1 MSLIDRGD
9 YSIYGV
15 KKVKSVSSF
24 IKMHALKSAKSRSVI
39 MKADSTTLL
48 NFIKDNQKNQ
58 FVIPIYQRLYSWEK
72 EQCKELWDDIIKIG
86 GDDKMDGHF
95 IGSILYMLDS
105 ITHSNNT
112 LLIIDG
118 QQRLTTITL
127 LLTALRDHLNDED
140 EFLKKFS
147 YQKIENDYL
156 INSDKDGDKKFRLI
170 LSESDKDTLLYLID
184 KDRRKPSELSSKI
197 VENFKLFEEW
207 VSKNT
212 NKLETIF
219 KGLDKLMIVEIALEK
234 GKDDPQLIFESMNS
248 KGIELTQTDLIRNY
262 IVMETEIEK
271 QEGFY
276 NKYWGAMEEEFK
288 QNKKWFDRFV
298 RHYLTIK
305 TREIPNV
312 NKVYAALKDYWQKEG
327 IGIEDLLKDL
337 QKYCGYFCQ
346 IVFKKE
352 ADKDLNKAL
361 GFLVDL
367 EMDVI
372 YPLLLE
378 LYSDYKGGV
387 LSKADFIPIIAL
399 IESYICRRAVCGL
412 GTNSLNKVFPSFT
425 RYIQKD
431 EYFKSLKA
439 HFGYLTE
446 QQRFPNNDEFKDR
459 FITINFYKFQ
469 KNGYFFERLENFD
482 TKEPVNTK
490 GLTVEHIMPQTLTE
504 DTEDTEEW
512 KRDLGENFQE
522 IHDKYLHTIGNLT
535 LTGYNPEYSNKS
547 FQEKQGMEKGFK
559 DSPLRLNQDL
569 KDLESFGE
577 EEIKKRANDLVD
589 LALKIWTY
597 PKLDAE
603 TLEKYKPKKDK
614 KEKKVYDLS
623 SYKFGSH
630 SRELFDIL
638 SKKIKALDERITE
651 NFNQDYISY
660 KFGKNFVDIVVQSK
674 DLKLYLNMKFNELQ
688 DEKNLA
694 RDMTNKGH
702 LGNGNIEVK
711 LETKENI
718 PYCLG
723 LIKQALEKQM
733 GGRNRQ

>member
-1 MSLIDRGD
+1 MD
-9 YSIYGV
+9 V
-15 KKVKSVSSF
+15 KV
-24 IKMHALKSAKSRSVI
+24 
-39 MKADSTTLL
+39 TTLL

-58 FVIPIYQRLYSWEK
+58 LVIPIYQRVYSWEK

-86 GDDKMDGHF
+86 GNDKMDGHF
-95 IGSILYMLDS
+95 IGSILYVLDGNKYS
-105 ITHSNNT
+105 GNA

-127 LLTALRDHLNDED
+127 LLIALRDHWSDKRKE
-140 EFLKKFS
+140 
-147 YQKIENDYL
+147 IENHYL
-156 INSDKDGDKKFRLI
+156 INSDEKGDKKFRLI

-184 KDRRKPSELSSKI
+184 KDRRKPSEPSSKI

-212 NKLETIF
+212 DKLETIF
-219 KGLDKLMIVEIALEK
+219 KGLEKLTIVWIALKKE
-234 GKDDPQLIFESMNS
+234 KDDPQLIFESMNS

-262 IVMETEIEK
+262 ILMGLEPEK
-271 QEGFY
+271 QEIFY
-276 NKYWGAMEEEFK
+276 KKYWRAMEEEFK

-305 TREIPNV
+305 TREIPNI
-312 NKVYAALKDYWQKEG
+312 NKVYVAFKDYRQKEG

-346 IVFKKE
+346 IVSKKE
-352 ADKDLNKAL
+352 TDKDLNKAL

-378 LYSDYKGGV
+378 LYSDYSDGV
-387 LSKADFIPIIAL
+387 LSKDDFIPIIAL

-425 RYIQKD
+425 KHIQKD
-431 EYFKSLKA
+431 EYFKSLEA
-439 HFGYLTE
+439 HFSDLTE
-446 QQRFPNNDEFKDR
+446 KQRFPNNDEFR
-459 FITINFYKFQ
+459 NLFITIDFYKF
-469 KNGYFFERLENFD
+469 KKREYFFERLENFER
-482 TKEPVNTK
+482 KERVYTHEY
-490 GLTVEHIMPQTLTE
+490 TIEHIMPQKL
-504 DTEDTEEW
+504 TEEW
-512 KRDLGENFQE
+512 ERDLGENFQE

-547 FQEKQGMEKGFK
+547 FQEKRDMEKGFK
-559 DSPLRLNQDL
+559 QSPLRLNQSL

-577 EEIKKRANDLVD
+577 EEIKKRANDLAD

-614 KEKKVYDLS
+614 KEKKVYDLN

-638 SKKIKALDERITE
+638 SKGIKALDEKIVE

-660 KFGKNFVDIVVQSK
+660 KFDKNFVDIVVQTK

-694 RDMTNKGH
+694 RDMTNKRH
-702 LGNGNIEVK
+702 WGNEDIEVK

-723 LIKQALEKQM
+723 LIKQVLEKQM

>member
-1 MSLIDRGD
+1 MRYNPLNQ
-9 YSIYGV
+9 GV
-15 KKVKSVSSF
+15 
-24 IKMHALKSAKSRSVI
+24 LL
-39 MKADSTTLL
+39 MKADAMKLL
-48 NFIKDNQKNQ
+48 DFIGKSQEKQ
-58 FVIPIYQRLYSWEK
+58 FVIPIYQRVYSWEK
-72 EQCKELWDDIIKIG
+72 EQCKQLWDDIIKIG

-95 IGSILYMLDS
+95 IGSILYVLDG
-105 ITHSNNT
+105 ITHSDNT

-127 LLTALRDHLNDED
+127 LLTALRDHWSDKRKEIED
-140 EFLKKFS
+140 H
-147 YQKIENDYL
+147 YL

-184 KDRRKPSELSSKI
+184 KDKRKPSELSSKI
-197 VENFKLFEEW
+197 MENFKLFEEW
-207 VSKNT
+207 VSNT

-219 KGLDKLMIVEIALEK
+219 KGLEKLMIVEIALEK

-248 KGIELTQTDLIRNY
+248 KGMELTQTDLIRNY

-271 QEGFY
+271 KEGFY
-276 NKYWGAMEEEFK
+276 NKYWRAMEEEFK

-305 TREIPNV
+305 TREIPNI
-312 NKVYAALKDYWQKEG
+312 NKVYVALKDYRQKER

-337 QKYCGYFCQ
+337 QKYCGYFCR

-352 ADKDLNKAL
+352 VDKDLNKAL
-361 GFLVDL
+361 GFLVGL
-367 EMDVI
+367 EMDVV

-378 LYSDYKGGV
+378 LYSDYGDGV

-412 GTNSLNKVFPSFT
+412 GTDSLNKVFPSFT
-425 RYIQKD
+425 KHIQKD
-431 EYFKSLKA
+431 EYFESLKA
-439 HFGYLTE
+439 HFGSLTE
-446 QQRFPNNDEFKDR
+446 KQRFPNNDEFKDC
-459 FITINFYKFQ
+459 FITIDFYNVKRN
-469 KNGYFFERLENFD
+469 KYFFERLENFD
-482 TKEPVNTK
+482 RKERVYTHEY
-490 GLTVEHIMPQTLTE
+490 TIEHIMPKKL
-504 DTEDTEEW
+504 TEEW
-512 KRDLGENFQE
+512 ERDLGENFKE

-547 FQEKQGMEKGFK
+547 FKEKQGMEKGFK
-559 DSPLRLNQDL
+559 DSPLRLNQGLRDL
-569 KDLESFGE
+569 KSFGE
-577 EEIKKRANDLVD
+577 EEIKKRANDLAD

-597 PKLDAE
+597 PNLNAE
-603 TLEKYKPKKDK
+603 TLEKYKPKRDK
-614 KEKKVYDLS
+614 KEKKVYDLNF
-623 SYKFGSH
+623 YKFGSH

-638 SKKIKALDERITE
+638 SKEIKALDEKIVE

-660 KFGKNFVDIVVQSK
+660 KFSKNFVDIVVQTK

-702 LGNGNIEVK
+702 LGNGDIEVK

>member
-1 MSLIDRGD
+1 
-9 YSIYGV
+9 
-15 KKVKSVSSF
+15 
-24 IKMHALKSAKSRSVI
+24 
-39 MKADSTTLL
+39 MKADATPLL
-48 NFIKDNQKNQ
+48 KFIKDNQKNQ
-58 FVIPIYQRLYSWEK
+58 LVIPIYQRVYSWEK
-72 EQCKELWDDIIKIG
+72 EQCKELWDDIIKVG

-95 IGSILYMLDS
+95 IGSILYVLDG
-105 ITHSNNT
+105 ITHSDNA

-127 LLTALRDHLNDED
+127 LLTALRDHLSDKRKEIED
-140 EFLKKFS
+140 H
-147 YQKIENDYL
+147 YL

-170 LSESDKDTLLYLID
+170 LSESDKDTLLSLID
-184 KDRRKPSELSSKI
+184 KDKRKPSKPSSKI

-207 VSKNT
+207 VSNT
-212 NKLETIF
+212 GKLETIF
-219 KGLDKLMIVEIALEK
+219 KGLEKLMIVYIALKKEK
-234 GKDDPQLIFESMNS
+234 YDPQLIFESMNS
-248 KGIELTQTDLIRNY
+248 KGMELAQTDLIRNY
-262 IVMETEIEK
+262 IVMETEVEK
-271 QEGFY
+271 QEYFY
-276 NKYWGAMEEEFK
+276 NKYWRAMEEEFE
-288 QNKKWFDRFV
+288 QNKKLFDRFV

-305 TREIPNV
+305 TREIPNI
-312 NKVYAALKDYWQKEG
+312 NKVYAAFKDYRQREG

-337 QKYCGYFCQ
+337 QKYCGYFCR

-367 EMDVI
+367 EKDVV

-378 LYSDYKGGV
+378 LYSDYSDGV
-387 LSKADFIPIIAL
+387 LSTQDFIPIIYL
-399 IESYICRRAVCGL
+399 TESYICRRAVCGL
-412 GTNSLNKVFPSFT
+412 GANSLNKVFPFVT
-425 RYIQKD
+425 KHIQKD

-439 HFGYLTE
+439 YFGSLTNN
-446 QQRFPNNDEFKDR
+446 QRFPNNDEFKDC
-459 FITINFYKFQ
+459 FIAIDFYHFK
-469 KNGYFFERLENFD
+469 KNKYFFERLEND
-482 TKEPVNTK
+482 TEEKEPVNTQK
-490 GLTVEHIMPQTLTE
+490 CTIEHIMPQEL
-504 DTEDTEEW
+504 TEEW
-512 KRDLGENFQE
+512 KRDLGENFQA

-559 DSPLRLNQDL
+559 QSPLKLNQGL
-569 KDLESFGE
+569 RGLESFGE
-577 EEIKKRANDLVD
+577 EEIKKRANDLAD
-589 LALKIWTY
+589 WALKIWTY

-603 TLEKYKPKKDK
+603 TLEKYKPKKNK

-623 SYKFGSH
+623 SYKFSPH

-638 SKKIKALDERITE
+638 SKEIKALDERITE
-651 NFNQDYISY
+651 NFMKAYIAY
-660 KFGKNFVDIVVQSK
+660 KFKTNFVDIVVQTR

-694 RDMTNKGH
+694 SDATNKH
-702 LGNGNIEVK
+702 HNGNGDIEVK

-718 PYCLG
+718 LYCLG

>member
-1 MSLIDRGD
+1 MRYNPLNQ
-9 YSIYGV
+9 GV
-15 KKVKSVSSF
+15 LF
-24 IKMHALKSAKSRSVI
+24 
-39 MKADSTTLL
+39 MKADATPLL
-48 NFIKDNQKNQ
+48 KFIKDNQKNQ
-58 FVIPIYQRLYSWEK
+58 LVIPIYQRVYSWEK
-72 EQCKELWDDIIKIG
+72 EQCKELWDDIIKVG

-95 IGSILYMLDS
+95 IGSILYVLDG
-105 ITHSNNT
+105 ITHSDNA

-127 LLTALRDHLNDED
+127 LLIALRDHLNDED
-140 EFLKKFS
+140 EFLEKFS
-147 YQKIENDYL
+147 RQKIQNRYL

-170 LSESDKDTLLYLID
+170 LSDSDKDTLLSLID
-184 KDRRKPSELSSKI
+184 KDKRKPSKPSSKI

-207 VSKNT
+207 VSNT
-212 NKLETIF
+212 GKLETIF
-219 KGLDKLMIVEIALEK
+219 KGLEKLMIVEIALEK

-248 KGIELTQTDLIRNY
+248 KGMELTQTDLIRNY
-262 IVMETEIEK
+262 IVMETEVEK

-276 NKYWGAMEEEFK
+276 NKYWRAMEEEFK
-288 QNKKWFDRFV
+288 QNETLFNQFV

-305 TREIPNV
+305 TGNIPNIK
-312 NKVYAALKDYWQKEG
+312 KVYVALKDYQQKEG

-352 ADKDLNKAL
+352 SDKDLNKAL

-367 EMDVI
+367 EMDVV

-378 LYSDYKGGV
+378 LYSDYSDGV
-387 LSKADFIPIIAL
+387 LSKADFISIIAL

-412 GTNSLNKVFPSFT
+412 GTNSLNKVFPFVTKKIDKVQYLES
-425 RYIQKD
+425 IKV
-431 EYFKSLKA
+431 
-439 HFGYLTE
+439 HFGSLTE
-446 QQRFPNNDEFKDR
+446 KQRFPNNDEFKKL
-459 FITINFYKFQ
+459 FITIDFYSFK
-469 KNGYFFERLENFD
+469 KKKYFFERLENFEREERVY
-482 TKEPVNTK
+482 THEYT
-490 GLTVEHIMPQTLTE
+490 TEHIMPQTLTE
-504 DTEDTEEW
+504 EW
-512 KRDLGENFQE
+512 ERDLGENFQA

-535 LTGYNPEYSNKS
+535 LTGYNSEYSNRS
-547 FQEKQGMEKGFK
+547 FQEKRGMEKGFK
-559 DSPLRLNQDL
+559 DSPLRLNQGL
-569 KDLESFGE
+569 RGLEPFGE
-577 EEIKKRANDLVD
+577 EKIKKRANDLAD
-589 LALKIWTY
+589 WALKIWTY
-597 PKLDAE
+597 PNLDAE
-603 TLEKYKPKKDK
+603 TLEKYKPKK
-614 KEKKVYDLS
+614 EKKAYDLS
-623 SYKFGSH
+623 SYNFGSH

-638 SKKIKALDERITE
+638 SKEIKALDERITE
-651 NFNQDYISY
+651 KFNQDYISY
-660 KFGKNFVDIVVQSK
+660 VFGKNFVDIVVKTK

-702 LGNGNIEVK
+702 LGNGDIEVK

>member
-1 MSLIDRGD
+1 ME
-9 YSIYGV
+9 
-15 KKVKSVSSF
+15 
-24 IKMHALKSAKSRSVI
+24 ANA
-39 MKADSTTLL
+39 TTLL

-58 FVIPIYQRLYSWEK
+58 LVIPIYQRLYSWEK
-72 EQCKELWDDIIKIG
+72 EQCKQLWDDIIKIG
-86 GDDKMDGHF
+86 GNDKMDGHF
-95 IGSILYMLDS
+95 IGSILYALDS
-105 ITHSNNT
+105 ITHSNNA

-127 LLTALRDHLNDED
+127 LLTALRNHWSDKRKEIEDH
-140 EFLKKFS
+140 
-147 YQKIENDYL
+147 YL

-170 LSESDKDTLLYLID
+170 LSESDKDTLLSLID
-184 KDRRKPSELSSKI
+184 KDRRKPSEPSSKI

-207 VSKNT
+207 VSNT
-212 NKLETIF
+212 DKLETIF
-219 KGLDKLMIVEIALEK
+219 KGLEKLMIVEIALEK

-248 KGIELTQTDLIRNY
+248 KGMELAQTDLIRNY
-262 IVMETEIEK
+262 IIMETEAEK
-271 QEGFY
+271 QESFY
-276 NKYWGAMEEEFK
+276 NKYWRAMEEEFE
-288 QNKKWFDRFV
+288 QNKKLFDWFV

-305 TREIPNV
+305 TRDIPNI
-312 NKVYAALKDYWQKEG
+312 NKIYVALKRYQQER
-327 IGIEDLLKDL
+327 GIETEVLLQDL
-337 QKYCGYFCQ
+337 QKYCGYFCR

-352 ADKDLNKAL
+352 ADKDLSKAL

-378 LYSDYKGGV
+378 LYSDYSDKV
-387 LSKADFIPIIAL
+387 LSKTDFIRSIAL
-399 IESYICRRAVCGL
+399 IEGYICRRAVCGL

-425 RYIQKD
+425 KHIQKD
-431 EYFKSLKA
+431 EYFKSLEA

-446 QQRFPNNDEFKDR
+446 KQRFPNNDEFKDC
-459 FITINFYKFQ
+459 FITIDFYKFK
-469 KNGYFFERLENFD
+469 KNRYFFERLEEKLEDD
-482 TKEPVNTK
+482 TKEPVNTQK
-490 GLTVEHIMPQTLTE
+490 CTIEHIMPQEL
-504 DTEDTEEW
+504 TEEW
-512 KRDLGENFQE
+512 KRDLGENFQA

-535 LTGYNPEYSNKS
+535 LTGYNSTYSNKS

-559 DSPLRLNQDL
+559 QSPLKLNQGL
-569 KDLESFGE
+569 RDLESFGE
-577 EEIKKRANDLVD
+577 EEIKKRANDLAD
-589 LALKIWTY
+589 SALKIWTY
-597 PKLDAE
+597 PNLDVE
-603 TLEKYKPKKDK
+603 TLEKYKPKKNK

-638 SKKIKALDERITE
+638 SKEIKALDERITE

-660 KFGKNFVDIVVQSK
+660 KFGKNFVDIVVQNK

-688 DEKNLA
+688 DAKNLA

-702 LGNGNIEVK
+702 LGNGDIEVK

-723 LIKQALEKQM
+723 LIKQVLEKQM

>member
-1 MSLIDRGD
+1 ME
-9 YSIYGV
+9 
-15 KKVKSVSSF
+15 
-24 IKMHALKSAKSRSVI
+24 ANA
-39 MKADSTTLL
+39 TTLL

-58 FVIPIYQRLYSWEK
+58 LVIPIYQRVYSWEK
-72 EQCKELWDDIIKIG
+72 EQCKQLWDDIIKIG
-86 GDDKMDGHF
+86 GNDKMDGHF
-95 IGSILYMLDS
+95 IGSILYVLDG
-105 ITHSNNT
+105 ITHSDNA

-127 LLTALRDHLNDED
+127 LLTALRDHLSDEVKRK
-140 EFLKKFS
+140 E
-147 YQKIENDYL
+147 IENHYL

-170 LSESDKDTLLYLID
+170 LSESDKDTLLSLID
-184 KDRRKPSELSSKI
+184 KDRRKPSEPSSKI

-207 VSKNT
+207 VSNT

-219 KGLDKLMIVEIALEK
+219 KGLDKLMVVEISLEK

-262 IVMETEIEK
+262 IVMETETEK

-276 NKYWGAMEEEFK
+276 NKYWRAMEENFK

-305 TREIPNV
+305 TREIPNI
-312 NKVYAALKDYWQKEG
+312 NKVYVALKDYRQKEG

-337 QKYCGYFCQ
+337 QKYCRYFCQ
-346 IVFKKE
+346 IVSKKE
-352 ADKDLNKAL
+352 ANKDLNKAL

-378 LYSDYKGGV
+378 LYSDYSDGV
-387 LSKADFIPIIAL
+387 LSKDDFRRSIDL

-425 RYIQKD
+425 KHIQKD

-439 HFGYLTE
+439 HFGYLTNN
-446 QQRFPNNDEFKDR
+446 QRFPNNDEFKDC
-459 FITINFYKFQ
+459 FIKIDFYNFQ
-469 KNGYFFERLENFD
+469 KKKYFFERLENFER
-482 TKEPVNTK
+482 KERVPTHEY
-490 GLTVEHIMPQTLTE
+490 TIEHIMPQTL
-504 DTEDTEEW
+504 TEEW

-522 IHDKYLHTIGNLT
+522 IHNKYLHTIGNLT

-547 FQEKQGMEKGFK
+547 FQEKRGMEKGFK
-559 DSPLRLNQDL
+559 NSPLRLNQSL

-577 EEIKKRANDLVD
+577 EEIKKRANDLAD

-603 TLEKYKPKKDK
+603 TLERYKPK

-623 SYKFGSH
+623 SYNFGSH

-638 SKKIKALDERITE
+638 SKEIKALDEITE
-651 NFNQDYISY
+651 KFNQEYISY
-660 KFGKNFVDIVVQSK
+660 VFDKNFVDIVVQTK
-674 DLKLYLNMKFNELQ
+674 NLKLYLNMPFNELQ

-733 GGRNRQ
+733 GGRNGQ

>member
-1 MSLIDRGD
+1 MEA
-9 YSIYGV
+9 Y
-15 KKVKSVSSF
+15 
-24 IKMHALKSAKSRSVI
+24 A
-39 MKADSTTLL
+39 TTLL
-48 NFIKDNQKNQ
+48 NFIKDNQNNQ
-58 FVIPIYQRLYSWEK
+58 LVIPIYQRLYSWEK
-72 EQCKELWDDIIKIG
+72 EQCKQLWDDIIKIG
-86 GDDKMDGHF
+86 GDDKMSGHF
-95 IGSILYMLDS
+95 IGSILYVLDG
-105 ITHSNNT
+105 ITHSGNP

-127 LLTALRDHLNDED
+127 LLTALRDHLNDEVKR
-140 EFLKKFS
+140 EE
-147 YQKIENDYL
+147 IEDHYL

-170 LSESDKDTLLYLID
+170 LSESDKDTLLSLID
-184 KDRRKPSELSSKI
+184 KDKRKPSEPSSKI

-207 VSKNT
+207 ISKNT
-212 NKLETIF
+212 HKLETIF

-248 KGIELTQTDLIRNY
+248 KVMELTQTDLIRNY
-262 IVMETEIEK
+262 IVMETETEK
-271 QEGFY
+271 QESFY
-276 NKYWGAMEEEFK
+276 NKYWRAMEEEFK
-288 QNKKWFDRFV
+288 QNKKLFDRFV

-305 TREIPNV
+305 TREIPNI
-312 NKVYAALKDYWQKEG
+312 NKVYVKLKDYRQKEG
-327 IGIEDLLKDL
+327 IAIEDLLKDL

-346 IVFKKE
+346 IIFKKEFKKE

-367 EMDVI
+367 DMDVV

-378 LYSDYKGGV
+378 LYSDYSDGV
-387 LSKADFIPIIAL
+387 LSENDFRHSIAL

-412 GTNSLNKVFPSFT
+412 GTNILNKVFPSFT
-425 RYIQKD
+425 KHIQKD

-446 QQRFPNNDEFKDR
+446 KQRFPNNDEFKDC
-459 FITINFYKFQ
+459 FITIDFYKF
-469 KNGYFFERLENFD
+469 KKREYFFERLENFD
-482 TKEPVNTK
+482 RNERVYTHEYTI
-490 GLTVEHIMPQTLTE
+490 EHIMPQKL
-504 DTEDTEEW
+504 TEEW
-512 KRDLGENFQE
+512 KKDLGENFQE
-522 IHDKYLHTIGNLT
+522 IHNKYLHTIGNLT

-547 FQEKQGMEKGFK
+547 FQEKQGLEKGFK
-559 DSPLRLNQDL
+559 NSPLRLNQGLRD
-569 KDLESFGE
+569 KSFGESFSE
-577 EEIKKRANDLVD
+577 EEIKKRANDLAD
-589 LALKIWTY
+589 LALKVWTY
-597 PKLDAE
+597 PKFDAE

-638 SKKIKALDERITE
+638 SKEIKALDERITE
-651 NFNQDYISY
+651 KFNQEYISY
-660 KFGKNFVDIVVQSK
+660 MFDKNFVDIVVQTK
-674 DLKLYLNMKFNELQ
+674 DLKLYLNMPFNELQ

-702 LGNGNIEVK
+702 LGNGDVEVK

-733 GGRNRQ
+733 GGKNRQ

>member
-1 MSLIDRGD
+1 MEADATPL
-9 YSIYGV
+9 
-15 KKVKSVSSF
+15 
-24 IKMHALKSAKSRSVI
+24 LK
-39 MKADSTTLL
+39 
-48 NFIKDNQKNQ
+48 FIKDNQNNQ
-58 FVIPIYQRLYSWEK
+58 LVIPIYQRLYSWEK
-72 EQCKELWDDIIKIG
+72 EQCKQLWDDIVKTG
-86 GDDKMDGHF
+86 GSDQIEGHF
-95 IGSILYMLDS
+95 IGSILYVLDG
-105 ITHSNNT
+105 ITHSNNI

-127 LLTALRDHLNDED
+127 LLTALRNHLSDEVKRKEIEDH
-140 EFLKKFS
+140 
-147 YQKIENDYL
+147 YL

-170 LSESDKDTLLYLID
+170 LSESDKDTLLSLID
-184 KDRRKPSELSSKI
+184 KDRRKPSEPSLKI

-207 VSKNT
+207 IRKNT
-212 NKLETIF
+212 NQLETIF
-219 KGLDKLMIVEIALEK
+219 KGLEKLMIVEIALEK
-234 GKDDPQLIFESMNS
+234 GKDDSQLIFESMNS
-248 KGIELTQTDLIRNY
+248 KGMELTQTDLIRNY
-262 IVMETEIEK
+262 ILMGLEPEK
-271 QEGFY
+271 QKIFY
-276 NKYWGAMEEEFK
+276 KKYWRAMEEDFK

-305 TREIPNV
+305 TREIPNI
-312 NKVYAALKDYWQKEG
+312 NKVYVAFKDYRQKEG

-337 QKYCGYFCQ
+337 QKYCGYFCR

-361 GFLVDL
+361 SFLVDL
-367 EMDVI
+367 EMDVV

-378 LYSDYKGGV
+378 LYSDYSDGV
-387 LSKADFIPIIAL
+387 LSKDDFRRSIAL

-425 RYIQKD
+425 KHIQKD
-431 EYFKSLKA
+431 EYFESLKA

-446 QQRFPNNDEFKDR
+446 KQRFPNNDEFKDC
-459 FITINFYKFQ
+459 FITIDFYNFK
-469 KNGYFFERLENFD
+469 KRNIFFERLENFD
-482 TKEPVNTK
+482 RRERVYTHEYT
-490 GLTVEHIMPQTLTE
+490 TEHIMPQTLTE
-504 DTEDTEEW
+504 EW
-512 KRDLGENFQE
+512 ERDLGENFQE
-522 IHDKYLHTIGNLT
+522 IHNKYLHTIGNLT
-535 LTGYNPEYSNKS
+535 LTGYNTEYSNKS
-547 FQEKQGMEKGFK
+547 FQEKRDMEGGFK
-559 DSPLRLNQDL
+559 DSPLKLNQSL
-569 KDLESFGE
+569 RELESFGE
-577 EEIKKRANDLVD
+577 EEIKKRANDLAD

-597 PKLDAE
+597 PNLNAE

-638 SKKIKALDERITE
+638 SKGIKALDDERITE

-660 KFGKNFVDIVVQSK
+660 KFSKNFVDIVVQTK

>member
-1 MSLIDRGD
+1 ME
-9 YSIYGV
+9 
-15 KKVKSVSSF
+15 
-24 IKMHALKSAKSRSVI
+24 
-39 MKADSTTLL
+39 ADKNTLL

-58 FVIPIYQRLYSWEK
+58 LVIPIYQRVYSWEK
-72 EQCKELWDDIIKIG
+72 EQCKQLWDDIIKIG
-86 GDDKMDGHF
+86 GDDKMNGHF
-95 IGSILYMLDS
+95 IGSILYVLDG
-105 ITHSNNT
+105 ITHSDNA

-118 QQRLTTITL
+118 QQRLTTTTL
-127 LLTALRDHLNDED
+127 LLTALRNHLSDEVKRKEIEDH
-140 EFLKKFS
+140 
-147 YQKIENDYL
+147 YL

-170 LSESDKDTLLYLID
+170 LSESDKDTLLSLID
-184 KDRRKPSELSSKI
+184 KDKRKPSEPSSKI

-207 VSKNT
+207 VSNT
-212 NKLETIF
+212 DKLETIF
-219 KGLDKLMIVEIALEK
+219 KGLEKLMIVEIALEK

-262 IVMETEIEK
+262 IIMETEIEK

-276 NKYWGAMEEEFK
+276 NKYWRAMEEDFK
-288 QNKKWFDRFV
+288 QNETLFNKFV

-305 TREIPNV
+305 TREIPNI
-312 NKVYAALKDYWQKEG
+312 NEVYEAFKDYRQKEG
-327 IGIEDLLKDL
+327 IGMENLLKDL
-337 QKYCGYFCQ
+337 QKYCGYFCR

-352 ADKDLNKAL
+352 VVFKKEDDKDLNKDL

-367 EMDVI
+367 ETDVI

-378 LYSDYKGGV
+378 LYSDYNDGV
-387 LSKADFIPIIAL
+387 LSKDDFRRSIAL
-399 IESYICRRAVCGL
+399 IESYIYRRAVCGL

-425 RYIQKD
+425 KHIQKD

-446 QQRFPNNDEFKDR
+446 KQRFPNNDEFKKL
-459 FITINFYKFQ
+459 FITIDFYKF
-469 KNGYFFERLENFD
+469 KKRKYFFERLENFEREERVY
-482 TKEPVNTK
+482 THEYTI
-490 GLTVEHIMPQTLTE
+490 EHIMPQKL
-504 DTEDTEEW
+504 TEEW
-512 KRDLGENFQE
+512 EKDLGENFQA

-547 FQEKQGMEKGFK
+547 FKEKQGMEKGFK
-559 DSPLRLNQDL
+559 DSPLRLNQSL
-569 KDLESFGE
+569 RDLESFGE
-577 EEIKKRANDLVD
+577 EEIKKRANDLAD

-638 SKKIKALDERITE
+638 SKGIKALDERITK

-660 KFGKNFVDIVVQSK
+660 KFSKNFVDIVVQTK

-688 DEKNLA
+688 DAKNLA
-694 RDMTNKGH
+694 RKAKGNY
-702 LGNGNIEVK
+702 GNGDIEVK

-733 GGRNRQ
+733 GGRNKQ

>member
-1 MSLIDRGD
+1 
-9 YSIYGV
+9 
-15 KKVKSVSSF
+15 
-24 IKMHALKSAKSRSVI
+24 
-39 MKADSTTLL
+39 MKADATTLL

-58 FVIPIYQRLYSWEK
+58 LVIPIYQRVYSWEK
-72 EQCKELWDDIIKIG
+72 EQCKQLWDDTIKIG

-95 IGSILYMLDS
+95 IGSILYVLDR
-105 ITHSNNT
+105 ITHSNNV
-112 LLIIDG
+112 LFIIDG

-127 LLTALRDHLNDED
+127 LLTALRNHLSDEVRRKEIEDH
-140 EFLKKFS
+140 
-147 YQKIENDYL
+147 YL

-170 LSESDKDTLLYLID
+170 LSESDKDTLFSLID

-207 VSKNT
+207 VSNT
-212 NKLETIF
+212 DELETIF
-219 KGLDKLMIVEIALEK
+219 KGLEKLMIVEIALEK

-276 NKYWGAMEEEFK
+276 NKYWRAMEEDFK
-288 QNKKWFDRFV
+288 QNKKLFDRFV

-305 TREIPNV
+305 TKIPNI
-312 NKVYAALKDYWQKEG
+312 NKVYVALKDYRQKEG

-337 QKYCGYFCQ
+337 QKYCGYFCR

-367 EMDVI
+367 EMDVV
-372 YPLLLE
+372 YPLLLD
-378 LYSDYKGGV
+378 LYSDYSDGV
-387 LSKADFIPIIAL
+387 LSKADFRRSIAL

-425 RYIQKD
+425 KHIQKD

-446 QQRFPNNDEFKDR
+446 KQRFPKNDEFKDC
-459 FITINFYKFQ
+459 FITIDFYKFK
-469 KNGYFFERLENFD
+469 KNKYFFERLENFD
-482 TKEPVNTK
+482 TKEPVNTE
-490 GLTVEHIMPQTLTE
+490 GLTIEHIMPQEL
-504 DTEDTEEW
+504 TEEW
-512 KRDLGENFQE
+512 ERDLGENFQE
-522 IHDKYLHTIGNLT
+522 IHNKYLHTIGNLT
-535 LTGYNPEYSNKS
+535 LTGYNPKYSNNS

-559 DSPLRLNQDL
+559 DSPLRLNQGLRDL
-569 KDLESFGE
+569 KSFGE
-577 EEIKKRANDLVD
+577 EEIKKRANDLAD

-597 PKLDAE
+597 PNLNAE

-623 SYKFGSH
+623 SYNFGSN

-638 SKKIKALDERITE
+638 SKEIKALDERITE
-651 NFNQDYISY
+651 KFNQDYISY
-660 KFGKNFVDIVVQSK
+660 KFSKNFVDIVVQTK

-688 DEKNLA
+688 DEKKLA

-702 LGNGNIEVK
+702 LGNGDIEVK

>member
-1 MSLIDRGD
+1 MIDKGD

-24 IKMHALKSAKSRSVI
+24 IKMHAVKSAKSRSVI
-39 MKADSTTLL
+39 MMKAKATTLL
-48 NFIKDNQKNQ
+48 NFIKENQKNQ
-58 FVIPIYQRLYSWEK
+58 LVIPIYQRLYSWEK

-86 GDDKMDGHF
+86 GNDKMDGHF
-95 IGSILYMLDS
+95 IGSILYVIYN
-105 ITHSNNT
+105 ITHSENI
-112 LLIIDG
+112 LFIIDG

-127 LLTALRDHLNDED
+127 LLTALRNHLSDEVKRK
-140 EFLKKFS
+140 E
-147 YQKIENDYL
+147 IENHYL
-156 INSDKDGDKKFRLI
+156 INSDKDGDEKFRLI

-184 KDRRKPSELSSKI
+184 KDRRKPSEPSSKI

-207 VSKNT
+207 VSNT

-219 KGLDKLMIVEIALEK
+219 KGLEKLMIVYIALKEEEK
-234 GKDDPQLIFESMNS
+234 YDPQLIFESMNS

-262 IVMETEIEK
+262 IVMETEIKK
-271 QEGFY
+271 QEVFY
-276 NKYWGAMEEEFK
+276 NKYWRAMEEDFK

-305 TREIPNV
+305 TREIPNI
-312 NKVYAALKDYWQKEG
+312 NKVYVALKDYRQKEG

-346 IVFKKE
+346 IAFKKE

-378 LYSDYKGGV
+378 LYSDYSDGV
-387 LSKADFIPIIAL
+387 LSKDDFRRSIAL
-399 IESYICRRAVCGL
+399 IESYLCRRAVCGL

-425 RYIQKD
+425 KHIQKD

-439 HFGYLTE
+439 HFGYLTNN
-446 QQRFPNNDEFKDR
+446 QRFPNNDEFKNL
-459 FITINFYKFQ
+459 FITIDFYHFK
-469 KNGYFFERLENFD
+469 KNRYFFERLENFD
-482 TKEPVNTK
+482 RKERVYTHK
-490 GLTVEHIMPQTLTE
+490 YTTEHIMPQTLTE
-504 DTEDTEEW
+504 EEEW
-512 KRDLGENFQE
+512 EKDLGENFKE
-522 IHDKYLHTIGNLT
+522 IHNKYLHTIGNLT
-535 LTGYNPEYSNKS
+535 LTGYNSEYSNKS
-547 FQEKQGMEKGFK
+547 FQKKRDMEGGFK
-559 DSPLRLNQDL
+559 DSPLRLNQGLRDL
-569 KDLESFGE
+569 KSFGE
-577 EEIKKRANDLVD
+577 EEIKKRANDLAD

-597 PKLDAE
+597 PNLDAE

-638 SKKIKALDERITE
+638 SKGIKALDEKIVE

-660 KFGKNFVDIVVQSK
+660 KFSKNFVDIVVQTK

-702 LGNGNIEVK
+702 LGNGDIEVK